1 MYPSRLRTN
10 PEPTPRCSG
19 GGDGFPS
26 EKGPKKSPNGLFS
39 PNGFPGKLPD
49 PKATFFTFLT
59 TWILTTPGRT
69 VSASSLKFAGTM
81 GTSADF
87 DGGVAPASGVFTT
100 FDIPYP
106 VPSKTL
112 TRTGASKYRLRL
124 LVSIMS
130 LLLAL
135 WAHRPLILRQY
146 TSI

>member
-19 GGDGFPS
+19 RGIGLPS

-39 PNGFPGKLPD
+39 PNGIPGKSRD
-49 PKATFFTFLT
+49 TKATFFIFLA

-69 VSASSLKFAGTM
+69 VSASSLKLAGTI

-87 DGGVAPASGVFTT
+87 DGGVAPASGALTA

-106 VPSKTL
+106 VPTKTL

-130 LLLAL
+130 LLLGL
-135 WAHRPLILRQY
+135 WGP
-146 TSI
+146 

>member
-19 GGDGFPS
+19 RGDGFPS
-26 EKGPKKSPNGLFS
+26 EQGPKKTPNGLFS
-39 PNGFPGKLPD
+39 PTGLPAKLPD
-49 PKATFFTFLT
+49 PKATFVTSVT
-59 TWILTTPGRT
+59 TCIFTTPGRT
-69 VSASSLKFAGTM
+69 VSPSSLKFAGTM

-87 DGGVAPASGVFTT
+87 DGGVARASGGFTT

-124 LVSIMS
+124 LISIMS
-130 LLLAL
+130 FLLGPIG
-135 WAHRPLILRQY
+135 R
-146 TSI
+146 